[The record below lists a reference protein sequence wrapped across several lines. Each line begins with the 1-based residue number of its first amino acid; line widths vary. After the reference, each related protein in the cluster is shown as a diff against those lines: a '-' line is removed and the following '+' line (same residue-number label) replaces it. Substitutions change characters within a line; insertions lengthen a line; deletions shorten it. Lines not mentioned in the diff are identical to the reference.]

1 VIDGVSLLLNLLE
14 RVISMISNN
23 TLRISGLASGM
34 NTDEIVDSLVK
45 AQSSRLNKM
54 QQTKIL
60 TNWKSDSYRD
70 VNKKIDEFRK
80 AMEGLRLQ
88 STFNKQ
94 AVTSSDS
101 RIEVSSAGTSTQ
113 TEFAISEAKL
123 ATAAKPAMVSFN
135 SGMAS
140 GSVSIGGSG
149 INFKLN
155 DIDISLNANITFDQ
169 AIAKINE
176 SSAQTNVKAANV
188 GGSLVFTST
197 DASKSVKISG
207 MPDPNPNSLGIVIG
221 TTNGLVASSGS
232 VKINGTEIAITSNKF
247 TYDGVTF
254 NLKENVTAGNI
265 TIRVGSDTQGI
276 FDNIKTFVDKYND
289 LISDFNGKI
298 NEKRY
303 RDYPPL
309 LEDQKKDMKEND
321 IKLWDE
327 KAKSGLLTND
337 STIRSFLTE
346 MRNSLNS
353 VIENAGVSSNFK
365 SLKDIGINFSSNYQ
379 DNGKLTLDES
389 KLKGLL
395 QTNAEDIKKL
405 FTIKDSSSTFTT
417 VSDSN
422 MHKSS
427 GFAWRIY
434 DRLNTAISQLGTIA
448 GSPNSSIDTKSTIAQ
463 QLKSLDSNIFRE
475 QDKINAY
482 EERMW
487 KQFTAMEKALQ
498 QLNSQGSWLSQQLG
512 L

>member
-1 VIDGVSLLLNLLE
+1 
-14 RVISMISNN
+14 MINNN
-23 TLRISGLASGM
+23 TMRISGLASGM
-34 NTDEIVDSLVK
+34 NTDEIVDNLVK

-94 AVTSSDS
+94 AVTSGDS
-101 RIEVSSAGTSTQ
+101 RIEVSSAGISSQ
-113 TEFAISEAKL
+113 TEFVISEAVL
-123 ATAAKPAMVSFN
+123 ATSAKPAIVSN
-135 SGMAS
+135 DSKMAS
-140 GSVSIGGSG
+140 GTSSIGTS
-149 INFKLN
+149 
-155 DIDISLNANITFDQ
+155 DISFNLNGTAITLTANMTFDQ

-176 SSAQTNVKAANV
+176 SSVQTNVKASNV

-197 DASKSVKISG
+197 NTGSSQSINIAGATVGNALGLTDTASPITGS
-207 MPDPNPNSLGIVIG
+207 D
-221 TTNGLVASSGS
+221 ASSGT
-232 VKINGTEIAITSNKF
+232 VTINGTQIAISSNTF
-247 TYDGVTF
+247 TYEGVTF
-254 NLKENVTAGNI
+254 NVKQAISTGSNI
-265 TIRVGSDTQGI
+265 SVNVGSDTQGI
-276 FDNIKTFVDKYND
+276 FDSIKTFVDKYNE
-289 LISDFNGKI
+289 LIADFNGKI
-298 NEKRY
+298 NEKHY
-303 RDYPPL
+303 RDYRPL
-309 LEDQKKDMKEND
+309 LEDQKKDMNESD

-353 VIENAGVSSNFK
+353 VVENAEVSSNFK
-365 SLKDIGINFSSNYQ
+365 SLKDIGISFSPNYR
-379 DNGKLTLDES
+379 DNGKLILDEA
-389 KLKGLL
+389 KLKGTLK
-395 QTNAEDIKKL
+395 TNLEDVKKL
-405 FTIKDSSSTFTT
+405 FTIKDTTTTSSLTT
-417 VSDSN
+417 VTDSN

-434 DRLNTAISQLGTIA
+434 DRLNTAISQLGSIA
-448 GSPNSSIDTKSTIAQ
+448 GSPNSFVDTKSTIAK
-463 QLKSLDSNIFRE
+463 QLKSLDSNIEKE
-475 QDKINAY
+475 QDKIHAY
-482 EERMW
+482 EERLW